1 MTIHSRTTSYEA
13 RAGSAAVPTISSAQ
27 LHAAVRD
34 ADEIAVVDVREGNRF
49 ETGHISVAVA
59 HLLPR
64 KGIRLVVSDD
74 DGGVIG
80 TRAARRLA
88 ELGYT
93 DVRLLEGDVAAWHG
107 AGFERGSC
115 RADR

>member
-13 RAGSAAVPTISSAQ
+13 RAGSAAVPTISSVQ

-34 ADEIAVVDVREGNRF
+34 ADEIAVVDIREGNRY
-49 ETGHISVAVA
+49 ETGHISVAVPLPLSEIELRVA
-59 HLLPR
+59 QLLPR

-74 DGGVIG
+74 DGGAVA

-88 ELGYT
+88 
-93 DVRLLEGDVAAWHG
+93 
-107 AGFERGSC
+107 
-115 RADR
+115 